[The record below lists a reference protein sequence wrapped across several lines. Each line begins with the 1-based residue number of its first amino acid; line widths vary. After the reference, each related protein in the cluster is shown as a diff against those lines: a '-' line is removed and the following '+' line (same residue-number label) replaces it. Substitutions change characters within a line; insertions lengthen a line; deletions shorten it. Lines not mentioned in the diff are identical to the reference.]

1 MPRRSHDEIT
11 LKLVSVTVKNSSQR
25 KLMIATDDEH
35 RLLCRVKRHAKRV
48 QEESI
53 PRVCNFSRKVRDRK
67 VSRKGVLHSQDPKC
81 KATANM
87 KITMLYTWET
97 SFCAGE
103 GWGPGLGVG
112 ARGFMVT
119 LLLGFGAM
127 AQRRMMLNPTFAII
141 ICALHTCFLTTVDP
155 GIAPFEDP
163 VFCLHKRSLFH
174 NQ

>member
-1 MPRRSHDEIT
+1 
-11 LKLVSVTVKNSSQR
+11 
-25 KLMIATDDEH
+25 MIATDDEH
-35 RLLCRVKRHAKRV
+35 RLLCSSFVRVKRHAKRV

-53 PRVCNFSRKVRDRK
+53 PRVCNFSQKVRDRK
-67 VSRKGVLHSQDPKC
+67 VSRKVFCILRIRGAKP
-81 KATANM
+81 ANM

-97 SFCAGE
+97 FFCAGE

-112 ARGFMVT
+112 APGFMVT
-119 LLLGFGAM
+119 LLLGF
-127 AQRRMMLNPTFAII
+127 QRRMMLNPTFAII

-163 VFCLHKRSLFH
+163 VVCLHKRSLLH